1 MDFWKLLCLHADGKL
16 PYADGVRLYFYF
28 NPGSPL
34 TEFFKKED
42 RYSRKKIKECLD
54 AKFEAFSHN
63 KNTNEFKSF
72 GVSKFKGKINLE
84 LLSEELRLEY
94 ARLSPIIRKM
104 AALHA
109 RLYHCSNNAQRYEIA
124 LQIIELATERRFIFI
139 RIDAYLSSG
148 VDPVKKQEIVL
159 PKQKVE
165 LPKNYEAEYEL
176 KLLRANRSK
185 LKSNPRRIHD
195 YNAICERIEY
205 LTKNRYVIEQKSV

>member
-63 KNTNEFKSF
+63 KSTNDFKSF

-94 ARLSPIIRKM
+94 AKLSPIIRKM

-109 RLYHCSNNAQRYEIA
+109 RLYHCTNNEQRYAIA
-124 LQIIELATERRFIFI
+124 FEIIELAMERRFIFI
-139 RIDAYLSSG
+139 RVDAYLSSG
-148 VDPVKKQEIVL
+148 EDPVKKPVVVL
-159 PKQKVE
+159 PKQKID
-165 LPKNYEAEYEL
+165 LPKNYEFEYEL
-176 KLLRANRSK
+176 KLLRAQRSK
-185 LKSNPRRIHD
+185 IKNNPRRIHD
-195 YNAICERIEY
+195 YNAVCERIAF
-205 LTKNRYVIEQKSV
+205 LTKNRYVSE